1 MKRIRKKKRET
12 LHSALMAG
20 GPLDGLSVYTYGQPL
35 LLVEDVIER
44 EKSVL
49 YVKHAYQ
56 MNVATPEPESLF
68 YEYVG
73 WLNTEEAD
81 IRSINP
87 ELN

>member
-1 MKRIRKKKRET
+1 MKKSRKKKRDT
-12 LHSALMAG
+12 LHNALMAG
-20 GPLDGLSVYTYGQPL
+20 GPLDGLNVYTYGQPL
-35 LLVEDVIER
+35 LLIEDVIEQD
-44 EKSVL
+44 KSVC

-56 MNVATPEPESLF
+56 MNKKTPEPDSLF

-73 WLNTEEAD
+73 WLNTEEVD

>member
-1 MKRIRKKKRET
+1 MKRIRKKRRDT

-20 GPLDGLSVYTYGQPL
+20 GPLDGLNVYTYGQPL
-35 LLVEDVIER
+35 LLIEDVIEQ
-44 EKSVL
+44 EKSVC

-56 MNVATPEPESLF
+56 MNVKTPEPDALF

-73 WLNTEEAD
+73 WLNTEEVD